1 MHASIVHH
9 EDDFRPYKDDLNDDD
24 DGFDDYNSEVA
35 EISPKGRFVRFNE
48 ELGRGAYKVV
58 YKGLDNETGREIA
71 WNVISLI
78 RLPEEDRM
86 RIKSEINLIKN
97 LKHKNIL
104 HFISGWQ
111 NREKQEV
118 IFITEMITGGTLRG
132 YIIKNKINKL
142 RVIKQYCIEILNGLC
157 YLHEHEP
164 KPIIHRD
171 LKCENIFIN
180 SNNLDIRI
188 GDLGLSTPL
197 ERTYTASV
205 LGTPNYMA
213 PELYREHYDTAVD
226 IYAFGMCV
234 LEMITQEKPYSE
246 CISHAQIVYK
256 VLNNEPPEAL
266 ERIKDPEVLEFI
278 MQCLHAEK
286 EKRPTARQLLNSP
299 FLQNLENKKNN
310 ESVRIQ
316 PAKKRPPEK
325 KKTSSLSK
333 HI

>member
-1 MHASIVHH
+1 
-9 EDDFRPYKDDLNDDD
+9 
-24 DGFDDYNSEVA
+24 
-35 EISPKGRFVRFNE
+35 
-48 ELGRGAYKVV
+48 
-58 YKGLDNETGREIA
+58 
-71 WNVISLI
+71 
-78 RLPEEDRM
+78 
-86 RIKSEINLIKN
+86 
-97 LKHKNIL
+97 
-104 HFISGWQ
+104 
-111 NREKQEV
+111 V
-118 IFITEMITGGTLRG
+118 IFITEMITGGTLRA
-132 YIIKNKINKL
+132 YIKKNKINKL

-171 LKCENIFIN
+171 LKCDNIFIN

-213 PELYREHYDTAVD
+213 PELYKEHYDTAVD

-246 CISHAQIVYK
+246 CTSHAQIVYK
-256 VLNNEPPEAL
+256 VLQNEPPEAL

-278 MQCLHAEK
+278 MLCLSPQK

-310 ESVRIQ
+310 ESVNVK
-316 PAKKRPPEK
+316 PPKKRPPEK
-325 KKTSSLSK
+325 KANSLSK
-333 HI
+333 QFQQATIPEEEEHEATSGSNSQLQKIIADAVSKDMTLPS